1 MATPSL
7 GALQLHGRG
16 IINLRQIHQKDAA
29 PIEQNQLPHAQLLTA
44 AGRPRPSS
52 VFATTSCLSNLR
64 STSASALPHLHLPVK
79 GLLREITHG
88 LGQALCILRRAQIP
102 ADAIL
107 HCFTAAGDIAGDQG
121 AACGGTLQ
129 QHVGHALMIG
139 RQHHTV
145 RRLIKRMHI
154 RLEPMKTHDT
164 IGNQLIH
171 LLFVGVFIKA
181 HHIEGDLLTKFR
193 FQRSGRREK
202 LVHALFLHNAPHKQ
216 EAAHAVIPHGNA
228 GILVQIDA
236 RTGKHT
242 YLPVGDDLFVQ
253 EKLGVLLILEEHRFC
268 LAQCAAIHHRHH
280 RRQHQLF
287 KRRAQPLHVGD
298 VWDTLGLAGCA
309 HIDIGLDGIG
319 NDHVRLKLVQHLPV
333 RLQQLHIL
341 EGVDAAAVNIR
352 LDAAQPHGLQIVL
365 MPHKGRAENDLVLLH
380 QRLHQL
386 LAEAVEHIGM
396 VGCKLF
402 SRSSRGVVLTD
413 EGKLLYEHV
422 SEAFETLTMG
432 EEKLKRSIELGVG
445 HLKIGVSSTLCKYL
459 LLPYL
464 KEFIRQNPHIS
475 ISISCQST
483 NDTLKLLEDN
493 KIDIGLIGKPEN
505 LKNIHFD
512 FLEEIEDIFVAAK
525 DYLRN
530 LKARGIQKDH
540 ILQSSTLMLLDKNN
554 MTRQYIDDYLQENQI
569 IIKDSIDISD
579 MDLLIDFARIGV
591 GVACVI
597 KNFVREDLENGTL
610 MEIPLGFPI
619 HKREVGFAYKTTT
632 KPSKS
637 LAEFI
642 HFYKTYR

>member
-1 MATPSL
+1 MN
-7 GALQLHGRG
+7 Q
-16 IINLRQIHQKDAA
+16 NLSSYRIFYTVANTGNISKAAKELYISQPAISKSIQK
-29 PIEQNQLPHAQLLTA
+29 
-44 AGRPRPSS
+44 
-52 VFATTSCLSNLR
+52 
-64 STSASALPHLHLPVK
+64 
-79 GLLREITHG
+79 
-88 LGQALCILRRAQIP
+88 
-102 ADAIL
+102 
-107 HCFTAAGDIAGDQG
+107 
-121 AACGGTLQ
+121 
-129 QHVGHALMIG
+129 
-139 RQHHTV
+139 
-145 RRLIKRMHI
+145 
-154 RLEPMKTHDT
+154 
-164 IGNQLIH
+164 
-171 LLFVGVFIKA
+171 
-181 HHIEGDLLTKFR
+181 
-193 FQRSGRREK
+193 
-202 LVHALFLHNAPHKQ
+202 
-216 EAAHAVIPHGNA
+216 
-228 GILVQIDA
+228 
-236 RTGKHT
+236 
-242 YLPVGDDLFVQ
+242 
-253 EKLGVLLILEEHRFC
+253 LEES
-268 LAQCAAIHHRHH
+268 
-280 RRQHQLF
+280 
-287 KRRAQPLHVGD
+287 
-298 VWDTLGLAGCA
+298 
-309 HIDIGLDGIG
+309 
-319 NDHVRLKLVQHLPV
+319 
-333 RLQQLHIL
+333 
-341 EGVDAAAVNIR
+341 
-352 LDAAQPHGLQIVL
+352 
-365 MPHKGRAENDLVLLH
+365 
-380 QRLHQL
+380 
-386 LAEAVEHIGM
+386 

-579 MDLLIDFARIGV
+579 MDLLIDFACIGV

-610 MEIPLGFPI
+610 VEIPLGFPI

>member
-1 MATPSL
+1 MN
-7 GALQLHGRG
+7 Q
-16 IINLRQIHQKDAA
+16 NLSSYRIFYTIANTGNISKAAKELYISQPAISKSIQK
-29 PIEQNQLPHAQLLTA
+29 
-44 AGRPRPSS
+44 
-52 VFATTSCLSNLR
+52 
-64 STSASALPHLHLPVK
+64 
-79 GLLREITHG
+79 
-88 LGQALCILRRAQIP
+88 
-102 ADAIL
+102 
-107 HCFTAAGDIAGDQG
+107 
-121 AACGGTLQ
+121 
-129 QHVGHALMIG
+129 
-139 RQHHTV
+139 
-145 RRLIKRMHI
+145 
-154 RLEPMKTHDT
+154 
-164 IGNQLIH
+164 
-171 LLFVGVFIKA
+171 
-181 HHIEGDLLTKFR
+181 
-193 FQRSGRREK
+193 
-202 LVHALFLHNAPHKQ
+202 
-216 EAAHAVIPHGNA
+216 
-228 GILVQIDA
+228 
-236 RTGKHT
+236 
-242 YLPVGDDLFVQ
+242 
-253 EKLGVLLILEEHRFC
+253 LEES
-268 LAQCAAIHHRHH
+268 
-280 RRQHQLF
+280 
-287 KRRAQPLHVGD
+287 
-298 VWDTLGLAGCA
+298 
-309 HIDIGLDGIG
+309 
-319 NDHVRLKLVQHLPV
+319 
-333 RLQQLHIL
+333 
-341 EGVDAAAVNIR
+341 
-352 LDAAQPHGLQIVL
+352 
-365 MPHKGRAENDLVLLH
+365 
-380 QRLHQL
+380 
-386 LAEAVEHIGM
+386 

-610 MEIPLGFPI
+610 VEIPLGFPI

>member
-1 MATPSL
+1 MN
-7 GALQLHGRG
+7 Q
-16 IINLRQIHQKDAA
+16 NLSSYRIFYTVANTGNISKAAKELYISQPAISKSIQK
-29 PIEQNQLPHAQLLTA
+29 
-44 AGRPRPSS
+44 
-52 VFATTSCLSNLR
+52 
-64 STSASALPHLHLPVK
+64 
-79 GLLREITHG
+79 
-88 LGQALCILRRAQIP
+88 
-102 ADAIL
+102 
-107 HCFTAAGDIAGDQG
+107 
-121 AACGGTLQ
+121 
-129 QHVGHALMIG
+129 
-139 RQHHTV
+139 
-145 RRLIKRMHI
+145 
-154 RLEPMKTHDT
+154 
-164 IGNQLIH
+164 
-171 LLFVGVFIKA
+171 
-181 HHIEGDLLTKFR
+181 
-193 FQRSGRREK
+193 
-202 LVHALFLHNAPHKQ
+202 
-216 EAAHAVIPHGNA
+216 
-228 GILVQIDA
+228 
-236 RTGKHT
+236 
-242 YLPVGDDLFVQ
+242 
-253 EKLGVLLILEEHRFC
+253 LEES
-268 LAQCAAIHHRHH
+268 
-280 RRQHQLF
+280 
-287 KRRAQPLHVGD
+287 
-298 VWDTLGLAGCA
+298 
-309 HIDIGLDGIG
+309 
-319 NDHVRLKLVQHLPV
+319 
-333 RLQQLHIL
+333 
-341 EGVDAAAVNIR
+341 
-352 LDAAQPHGLQIVL
+352 
-365 MPHKGRAENDLVLLH
+365 
-380 QRLHQL
+380 
-386 LAEAVEHIGM
+386 

-619 HKREVGFAYKTTT
+619 HKREVGN
-632 KPSKS
+632 
-637 LAEFI
+637 L
-642 HFYKTYR
+642 

>member
-1 MATPSL
+1 MN
-7 GALQLHGRG
+7 Q
-16 IINLRQIHQKDAA
+16 NLSSYRIFYTVANTGNISKAAKELYIRQPAISKSIQK
-29 PIEQNQLPHAQLLTA
+29 
-44 AGRPRPSS
+44 
-52 VFATTSCLSNLR
+52 
-64 STSASALPHLHLPVK
+64 
-79 GLLREITHG
+79 
-88 LGQALCILRRAQIP
+88 
-102 ADAIL
+102 
-107 HCFTAAGDIAGDQG
+107 
-121 AACGGTLQ
+121 
-129 QHVGHALMIG
+129 
-139 RQHHTV
+139 
-145 RRLIKRMHI
+145 
-154 RLEPMKTHDT
+154 
-164 IGNQLIH
+164 
-171 LLFVGVFIKA
+171 
-181 HHIEGDLLTKFR
+181 
-193 FQRSGRREK
+193 
-202 LVHALFLHNAPHKQ
+202 
-216 EAAHAVIPHGNA
+216 
-228 GILVQIDA
+228 
-236 RTGKHT
+236 
-242 YLPVGDDLFVQ
+242 
-253 EKLGVLLILEEHRFC
+253 LEES
-268 LAQCAAIHHRHH
+268 
-280 RRQHQLF
+280 
-287 KRRAQPLHVGD
+287 
-298 VWDTLGLAGCA
+298 
-309 HIDIGLDGIG
+309 
-319 NDHVRLKLVQHLPV
+319 
-333 RLQQLHIL
+333 
-341 EGVDAAAVNIR
+341 
-352 LDAAQPHGLQIVL
+352 
-365 MPHKGRAENDLVLLH
+365 
-380 QRLHQL
+380 
-386 LAEAVEHIGM
+386 

>member
-1 MATPSL
+1 MN
-7 GALQLHGRG
+7 Q
-16 IINLRQIHQKDAA
+16 NLSSYRIFYTVANTGNISKAAKELYISQPAISKSIQK
-29 PIEQNQLPHAQLLTA
+29 
-44 AGRPRPSS
+44 
-52 VFATTSCLSNLR
+52 
-64 STSASALPHLHLPVK
+64 
-79 GLLREITHG
+79 
-88 LGQALCILRRAQIP
+88 
-102 ADAIL
+102 
-107 HCFTAAGDIAGDQG
+107 
-121 AACGGTLQ
+121 
-129 QHVGHALMIG
+129 
-139 RQHHTV
+139 
-145 RRLIKRMHI
+145 
-154 RLEPMKTHDT
+154 
-164 IGNQLIH
+164 
-171 LLFVGVFIKA
+171 
-181 HHIEGDLLTKFR
+181 
-193 FQRSGRREK
+193 
-202 LVHALFLHNAPHKQ
+202 
-216 EAAHAVIPHGNA
+216 
-228 GILVQIDA
+228 
-236 RTGKHT
+236 
-242 YLPVGDDLFVQ
+242 
-253 EKLGVLLILEEHRFC
+253 LEES
-268 LAQCAAIHHRHH
+268 
-280 RRQHQLF
+280 
-287 KRRAQPLHVGD
+287 
-298 VWDTLGLAGCA
+298 
-309 HIDIGLDGIG
+309 
-319 NDHVRLKLVQHLPV
+319 
-333 RLQQLHIL
+333 
-341 EGVDAAAVNIR
+341 
-352 LDAAQPHGLQIVL
+352 
-365 MPHKGRAENDLVLLH
+365 
-380 QRLHQL
+380 
-386 LAEAVEHIGM
+386 

-445 HLKIGVSSTLCKYL
+445 HLKICVSSTLCKYL

>member
-1 MATPSL
+1 MN
-7 GALQLHGRG
+7 Q
-16 IINLRQIHQKDAA
+16 NLSSYRIFYTVANTGNISKAAKELYISQPAISKSIQK
-29 PIEQNQLPHAQLLTA
+29 
-44 AGRPRPSS
+44 
-52 VFATTSCLSNLR
+52 
-64 STSASALPHLHLPVK
+64 
-79 GLLREITHG
+79 
-88 LGQALCILRRAQIP
+88 
-102 ADAIL
+102 
-107 HCFTAAGDIAGDQG
+107 
-121 AACGGTLQ
+121 
-129 QHVGHALMIG
+129 
-139 RQHHTV
+139 
-145 RRLIKRMHI
+145 
-154 RLEPMKTHDT
+154 
-164 IGNQLIH
+164 
-171 LLFVGVFIKA
+171 
-181 HHIEGDLLTKFR
+181 
-193 FQRSGRREK
+193 
-202 LVHALFLHNAPHKQ
+202 
-216 EAAHAVIPHGNA
+216 
-228 GILVQIDA
+228 
-236 RTGKHT
+236 
-242 YLPVGDDLFVQ
+242 
-253 EKLGVLLILEEHRFC
+253 LEES
-268 LAQCAAIHHRHH
+268 
-280 RRQHQLF
+280 
-287 KRRAQPLHVGD
+287 
-298 VWDTLGLAGCA
+298 
-309 HIDIGLDGIG
+309 
-319 NDHVRLKLVQHLPV
+319 
-333 RLQQLHIL
+333 
-341 EGVDAAAVNIR
+341 
-352 LDAAQPHGLQIVL
+352 
-365 MPHKGRAENDLVLLH
+365 
-380 QRLHQL
+380 
-386 LAEAVEHIGM
+386 

-402 SRSSRGVVLTD
+402 SRNSRGVVLTD

-610 MEIPLGFPI
+610 VEIPLGFPI

>member
-1 MATPSL
+1 MN
-7 GALQLHGRG
+7 Q
-16 IINLRQIHQKDAA
+16 NLSSYRIFYTVANTGNISKAAKELYISQPAISKSIQK
-29 PIEQNQLPHAQLLTA
+29 
-44 AGRPRPSS
+44 
-52 VFATTSCLSNLR
+52 
-64 STSASALPHLHLPVK
+64 
-79 GLLREITHG
+79 
-88 LGQALCILRRAQIP
+88 
-102 ADAIL
+102 
-107 HCFTAAGDIAGDQG
+107 
-121 AACGGTLQ
+121 
-129 QHVGHALMIG
+129 
-139 RQHHTV
+139 
-145 RRLIKRMHI
+145 
-154 RLEPMKTHDT
+154 
-164 IGNQLIH
+164 
-171 LLFVGVFIKA
+171 
-181 HHIEGDLLTKFR
+181 
-193 FQRSGRREK
+193 
-202 LVHALFLHNAPHKQ
+202 
-216 EAAHAVIPHGNA
+216 
-228 GILVQIDA
+228 
-236 RTGKHT
+236 
-242 YLPVGDDLFVQ
+242 
-253 EKLGVLLILEEHRFC
+253 LEES
-268 LAQCAAIHHRHH
+268 
-280 RRQHQLF
+280 
-287 KRRAQPLHVGD
+287 
-298 VWDTLGLAGCA
+298 
-309 HIDIGLDGIG
+309 
-319 NDHVRLKLVQHLPV
+319 
-333 RLQQLHIL
+333 
-341 EGVDAAAVNIR
+341 
-352 LDAAQPHGLQIVL
+352 
-365 MPHKGRAENDLVLLH
+365 
-380 QRLHQL
+380 
-386 LAEAVEHIGM
+386 

-530 LKARGIQKDH
+530 LKARGIQKDY